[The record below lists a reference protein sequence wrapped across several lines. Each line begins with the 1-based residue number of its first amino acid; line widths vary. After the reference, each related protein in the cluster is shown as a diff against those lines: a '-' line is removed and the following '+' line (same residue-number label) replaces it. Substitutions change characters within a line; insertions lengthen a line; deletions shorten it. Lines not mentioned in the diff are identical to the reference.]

1 LLPTAALFGKYNDW
15 NAGRGQ
21 QQLCCLP
28 CHGGR
33 SKMSAADARSSANVE
48 GRPLYVCIEIAANL
62 VYLARHSGGNPEQ
75 QQQYLDRAAEVLLE
89 IRHHP
94 DCHH

>member
-1 LLPTAALFGKYNDW
+1 MP
-15 NAGRGQ
+15 
-21 QQLCCLP
+21 
-28 CHGGR
+28 
-33 SKMSAADARSSANVE
+33 AADARLSGDVE

-94 DCHH
+94 DCHR

>member
-1 LLPTAALFGKYNDW
+1 
-15 NAGRGQ
+15 
-21 QQLCCLP
+21 
-28 CHGGR
+28 
-33 SKMSAADARSSANVE
+33 MSAADARLSGDGD
-48 GRPLYVCIEIAANL
+48 GRPLYACIEMAANL

-94 DCHH
+94 DCRR